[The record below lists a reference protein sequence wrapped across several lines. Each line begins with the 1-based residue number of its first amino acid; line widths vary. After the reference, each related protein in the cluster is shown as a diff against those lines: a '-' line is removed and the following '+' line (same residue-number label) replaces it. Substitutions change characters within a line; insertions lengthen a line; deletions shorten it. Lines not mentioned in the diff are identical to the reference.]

1 MKVNKDNEPFRA
13 IIKGQGQYLPA
24 GVDTL
29 RFCPYPNP
37 PTRSFDVLSI
47 GRRAPVTH
55 KSRLRM
61 ASEEGKFYVYDTI
74 DALKTYDLEE
84 HRLMTANLAK
94 RSRYFGLSRFRTRRW
109 YWFISAV
116 LLLSIA
122 TVWIPGSRRYILRSA
137 GRLLVVQEPSVK
149 SADIIVV
156 AIDADGAG
164 ALEAAD
170 LVHCGVSNRVAVFH
184 DPPSSVDREFLRRGL
199 PYEDRA
205 AISTR
210 QLQSLGIQS
219 VEQIPRSTS
228 GSEQEAD
235 ILPNWCDKQG
245 YHSAV
250 MVTSADHSRRL
261 TRILRRS
268 LRGRQLSI
276 TLYSSPYSEF
286 NPDTWWRTRAGVRT
300 GVFELEKLLLD
311 FVRHPFS

>member
-1 MKVNKDNEPFRA
+1 MKALLNNE
-13 IIKGQGQYLPA
+13 
-24 GVDTL
+24 
-29 RFCPYPNP
+29 
-37 PTRSFDVLSI
+37 
-47 GRRAPVTH
+47 RAPVTC
-55 KSRLRM
+55 
-61 ASEEGKFYVYDTI
+61 G
-74 DALKTYDLEE
+74 
-84 HRLMTANLAK
+84 
-94 RSRYFGLSRFRTRRW
+94 GLSRYRTRRW

-116 LLLSIA
+116 LLLSILA
-122 TVWIPGSRRYILRSA
+122 GWIPGSRRYILRSA

-170 LVHCGVSNRVAVFH
+170 LVHRGVSNRVAVFD

-210 QLQSLGIQS
+210 QLHSLGIQN

-228 GSEQEAD
+228 GSEQEGE
-235 ILPNWCDKQG
+235 ILPNWCDEHG
-245 YHSAV
+245 YHSV
-250 MVTSADHSRRL
+250 GLVTLADHSRRV

-268 LRGRQLSI
+268 LRGRQLSM
-276 TLYSSPYSEF
+276 TVYSSRYSEF
-286 NPDTWWRTRAGVRT
+286 NPDTWWKTRAGVRT
-300 GVFELEKLLLD
+300 GIFELEKLLLD